1 MGNINMRIAII
12 DDDRGQIEYL
22 SALVGGWTK
31 NAGETVQLCAFRSAE
46 AFLFAY
52 SEDKG
57 FDILLLDVE
66 MGKMDGVTLAKEIRK
81 DNRTVQ
87 IVFVTGYYEYIGD
100 GYDVSALHYLLKP
113 ATPEKL
119 FPVLNRAAE
128 NLRCRQKALIASCG
142 GQTVRVP
149 LADIVYL
156 EAALNYVE
164 IHSVEGVFR
173 VKTTLAGIENELDET
188 FFKCGRSFIAGLRY
202 VRKVT
207 KTGVYLTEKP
217 GAPLVEIP
225 LGRNLYHELNR
236 ALMNRL

>member
-1 MGNINMRIAII
+1 MKIAIV
-12 DDDRGQIEYL
+12 DDDKGQIEYL
-22 SALVGGWTK
+22 SALVGEWAK
-31 NAGETVQLCAFRSAE
+31 NAGEAVQFRTFSSAE

-52 SEDKG
+52 SEDRS
-57 FDILLLDVE
+57 FDILMLDVE

-100 GYDVSALHYLLKP
+100 GYDVSALNYLLKP

-119 FPVLNRAAE
+119 FPVLNHAAE
-128 NLRCRQKALIASCG
+128 NLRYRQKALVASCG

-164 IHSVEGVFR
+164 IHSAEDVFR
-173 VKTTLAGIENELDET
+173 VKTTLAGIEKELDET
-188 FFKCGRSFIAGLRY
+188 FFKCGRSFVAGLRY

-207 KTGVYLTEKP
+207 KTAVCLAEKP

-225 LGRNLYHELNR
+225 LARNLYDELNR
-236 ALMNRL
+236 ALMSRL

>member
-1 MGNINMRIAII
+1 MKIAIV

-22 SALVGGWTK
+22 SALVNDWAK
-31 NAGETVQLCAFRSAE
+31 NAGETVQLRVFESAE

-52 SEDKG
+52 DEDRG

-113 ATPEKL
+113 ATAQKL
-119 FPVLNRAAE
+119 FPVLSRAAE
-128 NLRCRQKALIASCG
+128 NLRYRQKALVSACG

-164 IHSVEGVFR
+164 IHSAEGVFR
-173 VKTTLAGIENELDET
+173 VKSTLAGIEKELDET
-188 FFKCGRSFIAGLRY
+188 FFKCGRSFVAGLRY

-207 KTGVYLTEKP
+207 KNAVFLMEKP

-225 LGRNLYHELNR
+225 LARNLYDEINR
-236 ALMNRL
+236 ALMSRL

>member
-1 MGNINMRIAII
+1 MKIAIV
-12 DDDRGQIEYL
+12 DDDKKQIEYL
-22 SALVGGWTK
+22 SALVDDWAK
-31 NAGETVQLCAFRSAE
+31 NTGEAIQLCAFESAE
-46 AFLFAY
+46 ACLFAY
-52 SEDKG
+52 SEDRS

-128 NLRCRQKALIASCG
+128 NLRYRQKALIAACG

-164 IHSVEGVFR
+164 IHSAEGVFR
-173 VKTTLAGIENELDET
+173 IKSTLAGIEKELDET
-188 FFKCGRSFIAGLRY
+188 FFKCGRSFVAGLRY

-207 KTGVYLTEKP
+207 KNAVFLTEKP

-225 LGRNLYHELNR
+225 LARNLYDELNR

>member
-1 MGNINMRIAII
+1 MQIAII

-22 SALVGGWTK
+22 SALAAEWAKG
-31 NAGETVQLCAFRSAE
+31 AGEAARLCAFESAE
-46 AFLFAY
+46 EFLFAY
-52 SEDKG
+52 SEDRS

-66 MGKMDGVTLAKEIRK
+66 MGKMDGVALAKEIRK

-87 IVFVTGYYEYIGD
+87 IIFVTGYYEYIGD

-128 NLRCRQKALIASCG
+128 NLRYRQKALVAADG
-142 GQTVRVP
+142 GQTVRIP

-156 EAALNYVE
+156 EAARNYVE
-164 IHSVEGVFR
+164 IHSAEGVCR
-173 VKTTLAGIENELDET
+173 IKSTLAGIEQELDGT
-188 FFKCGRSFIAGLRY
+188 FFKCRRSFVAGLRY

-207 KTGVYLTEKP
+207 KTAVFLAERP
-217 GAPLVEIP
+217 GAPPVEIP
-225 LGRNLYHELNR
+225 LARGLYDALNR
-236 ALMNRL
+236 ALMSRL